1 MEKRICT
8 SGQGIGF
15 KTIHP
20 VFIIMTL
27 IIALAVNGCATPA
40 VQRPTSTRILQPDQE
55 DDIGGTFMES
65 GDIRTVASRM
75 TGSLLS
81 APEIAMQEGLVRV
94 AIAPIR
100 NSTRFIVD
108 KDIFMKRLRI
118 EMNKNSQGRIRFFSQ
133 GMGQKVRQE
142 ILRGQDED
150 IWDEMIEEVAAYF
163 TNSWVVAK
171 ATEQLKVAVIPI
183 ENTNIVGLNADSFT
197 ALIRAG
203 IAEKAQGKIAF
214 LAREE
219 NGKVISQILAESDLR
234 NLDLVE
240 SIRNNRI
247 AGVDY
252 FLGGEFIAKSLS
264 VESAVKETKAAVG
277 SSKEDPRILS
287 VKSETS
293 VKRPNVTTYL
303 NMMLINAQTGVVP
316 VEKLAKVERKMKTGL
331 ARANYLLTGEL
342 SALSKAAAGG
352 DRSDYIIMS
361 FQLVDPQTNEV
372 VWEDVYETKK
382 VSNKSVLYK

>member
-1 MEKRICT
+1 
-8 SGQGIGF
+8 
-15 KTIHP
+15 
-20 VFIIMTL
+20 
-27 IIALAVNGCATPA
+27 
-40 VQRPTSTRILQPDQE
+40 
-55 DDIGGTFMES
+55 MES

-81 APEIAMQEGLVRV
+81 APEIAMQEGMVRV

-118 EMNKNSQGRIRFFSQ
+118 EMNKSAGGRIRFFSQ
-133 GMGQKVRQE
+133 GMGQKVRKE
-142 ILRGQDED
+142 ILQGQDED
-150 IWDEMIEEVAAYF
+150 IWDEMIAEMAAYF
-163 TNSWVVAK
+163 ADSWVVAK
-171 ATEQLKVAVIPI
+171 ATDQLKVAVIPI
-183 ENTNIVGLNADSFT
+183 KNTNIVGLNADSFT
-197 ALIRAG
+197 ALIRSG
-203 IAEKAQGKIAF
+203 IAEKAQGRIAF

-219 NGKVISQILAESDLR
+219 NGKIISQILRESDLR

-240 SIRNNRI
+240 SVRNNRI

-264 VESAVKETKAAVG
+264 VEGAVKETKTTVG
-277 SSKEDPRILS
+277 PSADDPRRLTA
-287 VKSETS
+287 KSETS

-303 NMMLINAQTGVVP
+303 NMMLIDAQTGVVP
-316 VEKLAKVERKMKTGL
+316 VEKLAKVERKMKSGL
-331 ARANYLLTGEL
+331 ARANFLLTGEL

-352 DRSDYIIMS
+352 DRSDYILMS